1 MQIDMKVAQLLS
13 SRICHDLVGPIG
25 AVNTGLEL
33 LEEDPDDNGAA
44 LGLMA
49 RSASEANRRL
59 AFYRTAFG
67 LGAATSGAVGWKP
80 ALDEARILAEGF
92 LESGKVTLEWQDIT
106 ADTISPAPF
115 GAIKVIL
122 NIILMASESLPR
134 GGVVGLSFAILDE
147 GLGVG
152 LTASGEGGALRED
165 LRDALAEEAG
175 TAGEVLSARNVH
187 AYLAQ
192 CVARDLGG
200 LIEHSEGQ
208 NGEIQLAVLFPN
220 AAD

>member
-1 MQIDMKVAQLLS
+1 MQIDIKVAQLLS

-33 LEEDPDDNGAA
+33 IEEDPDDDGAA

-49 RSASEANRRL
+49 ASAGEANRRL

-67 LGAATSGAVGWKP
+67 LGAATSGTAGWKP
-80 ALDEARILAEGF
+80 ALDEARALADGF
-92 LESGKVTLEWQDIT
+92 LQSSKVTLKWQDIS
-106 ADTISPAPF
+106 ADVTSPAPP
-115 GAIKVIL
+115 GATKVL
-122 NIILMASESLPR
+122 LIIVLMASESLPR
-134 GGVVGLSFAILDE
+134 GGVVELSFAELDD

-165 LRDALAEEAG
+165 LRNALAQDAG
-175 TAGEVLSARNVH
+175 PVWEGLSARNVH

-192 CVARDLGG
+192 CLACDMGG
-200 LIEHSEGQ
+200 LIEHSEGP

-220 AAD
+220 SAD